1 MSAMT
6 PPPVGAPDRRRRRS
20 AGQAL
25 VEFALVVPLFV
36 LLLAA
41 TFDGG
46 RLVYMNTVLS
56 QAAREAARVA
66 SVQASWVGSLDPA
79 CNRAGGPVCP
89 ADFATLLANADN
101 AANRMIA
108 PFGAIPL
115 SDLQMSCDPDGAAPT
130 GQWTGQTCAARDSG
144 DVVSVRVR
152 STYSAVTPVFGQ
164 FVPPLELSG
173 YATMIIN

>member
-1 MSAMT
+1 MSPAT
-6 PPPVGAPDRRRRRS
+6 ATRSRPRRHS

-25 VEFALVVPLFV
+25 VEFALVIPLF
-36 LLLAA
+36 LLLVVA

-66 SVQASWVGSLDPA
+66 SVEASWVGSTDPA
-79 CNRAGGPVCP
+79 CNKLGGPVCP
-89 ADFATLLANADN
+89 ANFAALLTDAQN

-108 PFGAIPL
+108 PFGAIPR
-115 SDLQMSCDPDGAAPT
+115 SDVLISCDAQDGAPS
-130 GQWTGQTCAARDSG
+130 GEWTGQSCGSRAPGS
-144 DVVSVRVR
+144 VVSIRVR
-152 STYSAVTPVFGQ
+152 STYTAITPVFGQ
-164 FVPPLELSG
+164 FVPSVTLSG

>member
-1 MSAMT
+1 MSPVDVT
-6 PPPVGAPDRRRRRS
+6 PSRPQRHS

-25 VEFALVVPLFV
+25 VEFALVIPLF
-36 LLLAA
+36 LLLVVA

-66 SVQASWVGSLDPA
+66 SVEASWVGSTDPS
-79 CNRAGGPVCP
+79 CNKLGGPVCP
-89 ADFATLLANADN
+89 ANFEALLTDAQN

-108 PFGAIPL
+108 PFGAVPRQDVL
-115 SDLQMSCDPDGAAPT
+115 VSCDAQGASPS
-130 GQWTGQTCAARDSG
+130 GDWTGQSCNSRSPG
-144 DVVSVRVR
+144 SLVSVRVR
-152 STYSAVTPVFGQ
+152 SVYTAITPIFGEL
-164 FVPPLELSG
+164 VPPTTLSG

>member
-1 MSAMT
+1 MSPAAT
-6 PPPVGAPDRRRRRS
+6 PTTPRRRRS

-25 VEFALVVPLFV
+25 VEFAIVIPLFLLVVV
-36 LLLAA
+36 G

-66 SVQASWVGSLDPA
+66 SVEASWVGSTDPA
-79 CNRAGGPVCP
+79 CNKLGGPVCP
-89 ADFATLLANADN
+89 ANFEALLTDAQS

-108 PFGAIPL
+108 PFGAIPRQ
-115 SDLQMSCDPDGAAPT
+115 DVMISCDAQGGAPA
-130 GQWTGQTCAARDSG
+130 GEWTGQSCNSRKPAS
-144 DVVSVRVR
+144 VVSVRVR
-152 STYSAVTPVFGQ
+152 STYTAITPIFGQ
-164 FVPPLELSG
+164 LVPPVVLSG